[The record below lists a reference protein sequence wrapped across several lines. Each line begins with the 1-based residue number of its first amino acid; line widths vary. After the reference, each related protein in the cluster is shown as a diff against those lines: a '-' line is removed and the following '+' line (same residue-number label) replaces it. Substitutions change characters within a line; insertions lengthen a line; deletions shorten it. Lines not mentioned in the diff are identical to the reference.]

1 MPPTTR
7 SRQSDRESRRVATR
21 DKLRQ
26 ALEEF
31 HAAGIRYTEI
41 SVEKISATADLTR
54 TTFYAHFE
62 DKVDV
67 LVAWLEDVRAA
78 AGSAPTGWAA
88 RDRAPSRAEL
98 RQDVADALAR
108 YRPHT
113 AVLAA
118 ARDTALFDSRADA
131 AYRAFVQSSIDDLS
145 EHIERGR
152 RGGWIQPDL
161 PPTEVATWLASM
173 VHRTL
178 SATPPLDDY
187 AYMDRLDDYTDIF
200 WNTLYRCSTS
210 SGGRLPSALR
220 TTTQSRPPPD

>member
-1 MPPTTR
+1 MMPPTTR
-7 SRQSDRESRRVATR
+7 SRQSDRKSRRVATR
-21 DKLRQ
+21 DKLRR

-31 HAAGIRYTEI
+31 HAAGIRYAEV
-41 SVEKISATADLTR
+41 SVEKLSATADLTR
-54 TTFYAHFE
+54 TTFYAYFE
-62 DKVDV
+62 DKVDL

-78 AGSAPTGWAA
+78 AGSAPTEWAV
-88 RDRAPSRAEL
+88 RDRAPTRAEL
-98 RQDVADALAR
+98 GQDVAHALAR

-131 AYRAFVQSSIDDLS
+131 AYRTFVRRSIDDLS

-161 PPTEVATWLASM
+161 PPTEIATWLVSM

-178 SATPPLDDY
+178 SATPPLDDD

-210 SGGRLPSALR
+210 PCDGLPKGVQ
-220 TTTQSRPPPD
+220 TTTQSRPPP

>member
-7 SRQSDRESRRVATR
+7 SKQSDRESRRVATR

-31 HAAGIRYTEI
+31 YAAGIRYTEI

-54 TTFYAHFE
+54 TTFYAYFE

-88 RDRAPSRAEL
+88 RDRAPTRAEL
-98 RQDVADALAR
+98 GQDVADALAR

-118 ARDTALFDSRADA
+118 ARDTALFDARADA
-131 AYRAFVQSSIDDLS
+131 AYCAFVRSSIDDLS

-161 PPTEVATWLASM
+161 PATEVATWLASM

-178 SATPPLDDY
+178 SSTPPLDEAAY
-187 AYMDRLDDYTDIF
+187 ADQLDDYTDIF
-200 WNTLYRCSTS
+200 WNTLYRPIIS
-210 SGGRLPSALR
+210 SGGGVSGASPTTDPPSK
-220 TTTQSRPPPD
+220 